1 MYALA
6 EKLKEI
12 SDTIQRTGEK
22 MRKNIF
28 GELKKYCPRGYVT
41 RDELK
46 KLTGGLLCR
55 RTMALLAQS
64 DRRVNSQ
71 KVIRRKTVYFIDDF
85 INWLN
90 TAAELINFDD

>member
-1 MYALA
+1 
-6 EKLKEI
+6 
-12 SDTIQRTGEK
+12 

-46 KLTGGLLCR
+46 KLTDGLLCGH
-55 RTMALLAQS
+55 TVALSDQS
-64 DRRVNSQ
+64 SRGMNSR
-71 KVIRRKTVYFIDDF
+71 KVIGYKTVYLIDDF

-90 TAAELINFDD
+90 TAVGLTNFDD